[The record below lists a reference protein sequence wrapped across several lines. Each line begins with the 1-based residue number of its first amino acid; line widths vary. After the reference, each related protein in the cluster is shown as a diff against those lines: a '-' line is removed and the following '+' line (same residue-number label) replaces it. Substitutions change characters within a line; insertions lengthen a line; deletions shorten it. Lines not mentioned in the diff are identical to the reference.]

1 MVTSDFLPKSF
12 FEGKIHFSFFL
23 QYLWRNTWNKNR
35 GRHGGYL
42 FFPLQKCTCCQNA
55 CERVIFHI
63 FLKTCCTPAQT
74 IELSFS
80 FCYQFL
86 NLEFQHAP
94 IPWRLIQA
102 PTSTA
107 QILLPCACAAPASG
121 TREGNLDPM
130 RCDSCLPIAC
140 TARQP
145 GRQHAPLAA
154 SIQIMGKDAQLDMFV
169 GTSA

>member
-1 MVTSDFLPKSF
+1 M
-12 FEGKIHFSFFL
+12 
-23 QYLWRNTWNKNR
+23 
-35 GRHGGYL
+35 GGMGATC
-42 FFPLQKCTCCQNA
+42 FFPSKSALVAKMHVN
-55 CERVIFHI
+55 VSYS
-63 FLKTCCTPAQT
+63 TPVQT
-74 IELSFS
+74 IELSFL

-86 NLEFQHAP
+86 NLEFQHAH
-94 IPWRLIQA
+94 IPWRLIQS

-107 QILLPCACAAPASG
+107 QILLPFVCAAPASG

-145 GRQHAPLAA
+145 GRQHALLAA
-154 SIQIMGKDAQLDMFV
+154 SIQTMGKDAQLDMFV

>member
-1 MVTSDFLPKSF
+1 MEQKSWEARGLPV
-12 FEGKIHFSFFL
+12 
-23 QYLWRNTWNKNR
+23 
-35 GRHGGYL
+35 
-42 FFPLQKCTCCQNA
+42 FPLQKCTCCQNA

-63 FLKTCCTPAQT
+63 ILKTCCTPVQT

-102 PTSTA
+102 PTSTT
-107 QILLPCACAAPASG
+107 QILLPCMCAAPASG

-130 RCDSCLPIAC
+130 WCDSCLPIAC

-154 SIQIMGKDAQLDMFV
+154 SIQTMGKDAQLDMFV
-169 GTSA
+169 GTSAWCTNLGVQDG